1 MCYQV
6 IGGLLGDGPI
16 WGIPRGGIMSGD
28 QSVAVSA
35 ADADAAFGVLY
46 AEHGPALLRLAT
58 ALTGGDRGRAE
69 DLVQETMLRAWTHRA
84 NLDIQHRSPRAR
96 PAEVE
101 LDEHLALAGGQRA
114 DASIDEVGVRAAIA
128 ALPGPQRQVLAEVYY
143 RDRSVAETARILQ
156 IPPGT
161 VKSRTFDGLRALRRA
176 LAAHD
181 AVAQHSAATPS
192 PGPPGRRPRP
202 LGRPK
207 TGVSRGTD

>member
-1 MCYQV
+1 M
-6 IGGLLGDGPI
+6 P
-16 WGIPRGGIMSGD
+16 GD
-28 QSVAVSA
+28 QPVAVSA
-35 ADADAAFGVLY
+35 ADADAAFGGLY

-84 NLDIQHRSPRAR
+84 NLDIQHRSPRAWLITVVQRLAVDAHRARRAR

-114 DASIDEVGVRAAIA
+114 DASIDETGVRAAIA
-128 ALPGPQRQVLAEVYY
+128 ALPGPKRQVLAEVYY

-161 VKSRTFDGLRALRRA
+161 VRSRTFDALRALRRA
-176 LAAHD
+176 LAAQD
-181 AVAQHSAATPS
+181 APA
-192 PGPPGRRPRP
+192 
-202 LGRPK
+202 
-207 TGVSRGTD
+207 

>member
-1 MCYQV
+1 MP
-6 IGGLLGDGPI
+6 GDRP
-16 WGIPRGGIMSGD
+16 
-28 QSVAVSA
+28 VAVSAAA

-84 NLDIQHRSPRAR
+84 NLDIQHRSPRAWLITVVRRLAVDAYRARRAR

-101 LDEHLALAGGQRA
+101 LDEHLALVGGQRA
-114 DASIDEVGVRAAIA
+114 DAGIDEVGVRAAIA

-143 RDRSVAETARILQ
+143 RDRSVAEAARILR

-176 LAAHD
+176 LAGHD
-181 AVAQHSAATPS
+181 AVA
-192 PGPPGRRPRP
+192 
-202 LGRPK
+202 
-207 TGVSRGTD
+207 